1 MYAGSGGQQQQSQV
15 APTQHVINQQ
25 QQSRPV
31 PPRPVQVRPAGQGR
45 PPPQRLVTPAGG
57 KNMLVVGGKGTVAG
71 LGSSRPSAKEKGEF
85 IS

>member
-25 QQSRPV
+25 QPRPV
-31 PPRPVQVRPAGQGR
+31 PPRPVQVRPAQGR

-57 KNMLVVGGKGTVAG
+57 KNMIVVGGKGAAAG